1 MKTGK
6 TTKNRILF
14 FVTIMIAFAV
24 ILVLRIGYW
33 QFVKGEEL
41 QKKAIEQQTRDIKI
55 DSRRGTIYDRNMKEL
70 AISATAE
77 TVTLNPGE
85 IKEAKATEETAKLL
99 SEILELEYEDV
110 YKKVTANSA
119 YEEVKKR
126 ITSEQAKKI
135 KELKSPKSKEQA
147 PKLKGVYLSEDSK
160 RFYPYNNFASHVI
173 GFTGSDNQGLSGI
186 ELQYD
191 KYLKGVSGRVVAA
204 KNAAG
209 NDMPYKYEKYYSS
222 QDGLNVVLTIDE
234 VIQHYVEQ
242 ELEDA
247 VIANDVRNGAAAIV
261 MDVKTGE
268 ILAMA
273 TKPDFNLNDPFT
285 VTDKRDLQ
293 SLEAYKKGSKEYNI
307 TMMNLRNKMWRN
319 KAVVD
324 SYEPGSTFKIFTSAI
339 AMEENLVNA
348 NETFTCVG
356 VKHVGDRDIEC
367 SNHAGHGV
375 QSFAQALQNS
385 CNPAFM
391 DIGSRINTDTYFKY
405 VKGFGFREPTGIDLP
420 GETEGIFFSK
430 SDFGIVENAT
440 TSFGQGFQVTPI
452 QLISAVSAIAN
463 GGKFMKPHIVKE
475 LTDSEG
481 NIVEK
486 FDGQYVR
493 QLVSEE
499 TSKTLCSYLEQVV
512 SIGGG
517 KNAYVKGYRIAGK
530 TGTSE
535 KQPRSAGKKIAS
547 MVGFAPADAPEIA
560 VLVMIDEPEGGQY
573 YGGVVAAPVL
583 GSIFENV
590 LNYMNVEKRLTAGEQ
605 AEADINIPMLID
617 LTVDEAKTKAND
629 AGFSVKVYGDG
640 DKIVSQVPTSSA
652 RLKKG
657 SNIILYTTDSEPEVV
672 TVPDVYNLTVLQ
684 ANSKITANGLNMKV
698 DGIGR
703 SGNDTGAEIFAASQ
717 DPKAGTVVERGS
729 IVYVQFR
736 HGNLE

>member
-6 TTKNRILF
+6 TTKNRIRIF
-14 FVTIMIAFAV
+14 SMFMIIVAV
-24 ILVLRIGYW
+24 ILVTRIGYW

-55 DSRRGTIYDRNMKEL
+55 DSKRGTIYDRNMKPL
-70 AISATAE
+70 AVSATAE
-77 TVTLNPGE
+77 TVTLNPAE
-85 IKEAKATEETAKLL
+85 IKEAKAVEETTKLL
-99 SEILELEYEDV
+99 SDILEMEYKDV
-110 YKKVTANSA
+110 EKKVTANTA
-119 YEEVKKR
+119 YEELKKR
-126 ITSEQAKKI
+126 ITSKQAEQI
-135 KELKSPKSKEQA
+135 KALKALKN

-160 RFYPYNNFASHVI
+160 RYYPYNNFASHVI
-173 GFTGSDNQGLSGI
+173 GFTGNDNQGLSGI

-234 VIQHYVEQ
+234 VVQHYVEQ

-247 VIANDVRNGAAAIV
+247 VIENDVRNGAAAIV
-261 MDVKTGE
+261 MDIKTGE

-293 SLEAYKKGSKEYNI
+293 SLEPFEKGSKDYNI
-307 TMMNLRNKMWRN
+307 TLMNLRNKMWRN

-339 AMEENLVNA
+339 AMEENLVNP
-348 NETFTCVG
+348 NDSFTCVG

-375 QSFAQALQNS
+375 QTFSQALQNS

-391 DIGSRINTDTYFKY
+391 DIGSRIATDTYFKY
-405 VKGFGFREPTGIDLP
+405 VKGFGFRELTGIDLP
-420 GETEGIFFSK
+420 GEAEGIFFNK

-440 TSFGQGFQVTPI
+440 TSFGQGFQITPI

-463 GGKFMKPHIVKE
+463 GGRYMKPHLVKE
-475 LTDSEG
+475 LTDSQG
-481 NIVEK
+481 NVVEK
-486 FDGQYVR
+486 FEGEYVR
-493 QLVSEE
+493 QIVSEE

-517 KNAYVKGYRIAGK
+517 KNAYVQGFRVAGK

-547 MVGFAPADAPEIA
+547 MVGFAPADDPKIA

-590 LNYMNVEKRLTAGEQ
+590 LNYMNVEKRLTQEEQ
-605 AEADINIPMLID
+605 AAADVNIPMLID
-617 LTVDEAKTKAND
+617 LSVKDAETKARN
-629 AGFSVKVYGDG
+629 AGFSIKVYGNG
-640 DKIVSQVPTSSA
+640 EKVVNQVPTSSA

-657 SNIILYTTDSEPEVV
+657 SNIIVYTTDSEPEMV
-672 TVPDVYNLTVLQ
+672 TVPDVYNMTVIG
-684 ANSKITANGLNMKV
+684 ANSLITNSGLNMKV
-698 DGIGR
+698 DGIGKR
-703 SGNDTGAEIFAASQ
+703 DNTNGTAMFAASQ
-717 DPKAGTVVERGS
+717 DPAAGTIVERGS